1 MYTDILCYCLT
12 RFSHCSKKYFCW
24 MMFLSKLHL
33 PFVCVSGLDSDYRH
47 TACPASPQFSSML
60 SASEDTH
67 SCHFQDG
74 NKRQTEYFNTQDRHA
89 VSSSIN
95 SQTVAPEKVTL
106 VVDGTRFAVN
116 PQIFTAH
123 PDTMLGRWVIPPF
136 STYLKSKMF
145 IPFQKTCNVCVVIS
159 SVYTCRAMLTSFRSA
174 LFVRPWRH
182 D

>member
-1 MYTDILCYCLT
+1 MCFVIAWLIFLT
-12 RFSHCSKKYFCW
+12 AVRSITAEWCFN
-24 MMFLSKLHL
+24 KLHL
-33 PFVCVSGLDSDYRH
+33 PFVCLPGLDSDYRH

-74 NKRQTEYFNTQDRHA
+74 NKRQAEYFNAQERHA
-89 VSSSIN
+89 LSSSIN

-123 PDTMLGRWVIPPF
+123 PDTMLGRWVISSVF
-136 STYLKSKMF
+136 NISQESKMLSETEWTCLCCHL
-145 IPFQKTCNVCVVIS
+145 IIAHMQSNVDLVQICAVSKALKTWVDVE
-159 SVYTCRAMLTSFRSA
+159 T
-174 LFVRPWRH
+174 
-182 D
+182 